1 MPRTSAHND
10 KLIRSASSL
19 LGRLADALNAKVSV
33 RLWDGTIVPLGTDAD
48 PDLFISISG
57 PGVIGAL
64 LRKPTLENIVTHY
77 ARGQLDFHGADLM
90 TFIETLRVKNSRK
103 RARNISKLGIAR
115 DLWPFLFAPAE
126 KAKTDP
132 TLAVSGDEQQRP
144 GADNR
149 ALIQF
154 HYDVGNDFYRLFLDE
169 NMVYTCAY
177 FTDWDN
183 SLDQAQFDKL
193 DMVCKKLR
201 LEPGERLLDIG
212 CGWGALVCH
221 AVEHYGVE
229 AHGVTLSQAQVD
241 FAQQRIRD
249 LGLEGRARVELKD
262 YNDVEGH
269 YDKVAAIGII
279 EHVGLANIPNY
290 LSKVNSL
297 LPDRGMFL
305 NHGIT
310 RPAKKSRRGFKRIR
324 PEQRLLRKYIFPGGE
339 LDHIGHTID
348 MMEVHGFRV
357 HDVEGWRDHYALT
370 CRHWCQRL
378 WANRDEAI
386 RLVGRE
392 RFRLWLA
399 YLGGVSLALG
409 DGSACLF
416 QTVTTKH
423 ASKGHSGVPPTRRHL
438 YEEGVGLSEG
448 LGIRD

>member
-1 MPRTSAHND
+1 MPQTSAHNE
-10 KLIRSASSL
+10 KLVRSARSL
-19 LGRLADALNAKVSV
+19 LGRLAGALGAKVSV
-33 RLWDGTIVPLGTDAD
+33 RLWDGTIVPLGENAD
-48 PDLFISISG
+48 PNLFISISG

-64 LRKPTLENIVTHY
+64 LRKPTLENLVTHY

-90 TFIETLRVKNSRK
+90 TFIETLRVKNSRQ
-103 RARNISKLGIAR
+103 RARKISKWGIAR
-115 DLWPFLFAPAE
+115 DLWPFLFVPAE
-126 KAKTDP
+126 KAEADP
-132 TLAVSGDEQQRP
+132 TLSVSGDEQQRP

-241 FAQQRIRD
+241 FAQQRIRES
-249 LGLEGRARVELKD
+249 GLEGRARVELKD

-279 EHVGLANIPNY
+279 EHVGIANIPNY
-290 LSKVNSL
+290 LNKVNSL

-310 RPAKKSRRGFKRIR
+310 RPAKASRRGFKRIR

-370 CRHWCQRL
+370 CRLWCRRL
-378 WANRDEAI
+378 WENREEAT

-423 ASKGHSGVPPTRRHL
+423 ASKGHSRVPPTRRYL
-438 YEEGVGLSEG
+438 YEEGAGVHGG
-448 LGIRD
+448 LGARD